1 MKKMSLTS
9 YVLAAILL
17 ITLFFGLYALGIPN
31 VKARVVP
38 LIASGFVFVLTVVEL
53 VREIRG
59 SHGKKG
65 ESPQQEQASETA
77 VSVERARLGAIYGW
91 MFGFF
96 AAIYIL
102 GFPVSIFLFVLLFQR
117 LHGRGWIVSLFS
129 AIVTAGAIYLL
140 FVVILKQELFQG
152 IVFEGFSIEHWIHRG
167 RKAL

>member
-9 YVLAAILL
+9 YVLVAILL
-17 ITLFFGLYALGIPN
+17 IALFFGLYALSIPN
-31 VKARVVP
+31 IKARVVP
-38 LIASGFVFVLTVVEL
+38 LIASGFVFLLTAIEL
-53 VREIRG
+53 AREIRDG
-59 SHGKKG
+59 RGNKG
-65 ESPQQEQASETA
+65 ESLQQEQNSEA
-77 VSVERARLGAIYGW
+77 VTPDEKGRLGAIYGW

-102 GFPVSIFLFVLLFQR
+102 GFPISIFLFVLLFQR
-117 LHGRGWIVSLFS
+117 LHGRGWMISLFS
-129 AIVTAGAIYLL
+129 AVVTAGAIYLL